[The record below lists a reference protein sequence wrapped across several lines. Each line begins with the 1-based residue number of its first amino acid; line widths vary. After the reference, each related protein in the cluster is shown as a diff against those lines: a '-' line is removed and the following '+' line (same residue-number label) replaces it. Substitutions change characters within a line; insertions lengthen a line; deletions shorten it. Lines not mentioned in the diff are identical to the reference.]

1 MFFFNLIKTILLFGA
16 LETVLK
22 WDFDLTKENENK
34 TLAIPGEICENTRI
48 SVKIR

>member
-1 MFFFNLIKTILLFGA
+1 LETIL
-16 LETVLK
+16 E

-34 TLAIPGEICENTRI
+34 TLARPGEICENTRI